1 MGLPIKQLLLHNTMK
16 TPLLSVTALLLT
28 SWLTGCQQT
37 NDIEP
42 QSLARSV
49 AGTYKTNAF
58 VNPLF
63 VELSTSQLPQLIV
76 KPETDSTVTL
86 VYMQFYPSKT
96 AKQLTHVLLQRQGDA
111 VTLRQAGKTIGN
123 WQWDRIFT
131 SNGME
136 TKANVLQL
144 TNQVG
149 QDGSLSFTGYK
160 E

>member
-1 MGLPIKQLLLHNTMK
+1 MK

-63 VELSTSQLPQLIV
+63 VELTTGQLPQLLV

-86 VYMQFYPSKT
+86 IYTQFHPTK
-96 AKQLTHVLLQRQGDA
+96 LTQELSHVLLQRKGDV
-111 VTLRQAGKTIGN
+111 VTLEQAGRAIGS
-123 WQWDRIFT
+123 WQWDRVFT

-136 TKANVLQL
+136 TQANVLQL
-144 TNQVG
+144 TNQSS
-149 QDGSLSFTGYK
+149 QDSSLSFTGYRD
-160 E
+160 

>member
-1 MGLPIKQLLLHNTMK
+1 MK

-28 SWLTGCQQT
+28 GWLTGCQHT

-49 AGTYKTNAF
+49 AGTYKTNAY

-63 VELSTSQLPQLIV
+63 VALTAGQLPQLFV
-76 KPETDSTVTL
+76 KPETDSTVTV
-86 VYMQFYPSKT
+86 VYTQFHPTKT
-96 AKQLTHVLLQRQGDA
+96 TQQLAHVLLQRSGDV
-111 VTLRQAGKTIGN
+111 VTLKQEGKVIGS

-136 TKANVLQL
+136 TQANVLQL
-144 TNQVG
+144 ANQSG
-149 QDGSLSFTGYK
+149 QDSSLSFTGYR

>member
-1 MGLPIKQLLLHNTMK
+1 MK

-63 VELSTSQLPQLIV
+63 VALTDKQLPQLLV
-76 KPETDSTVTL
+76 KPETDSTVIL
-86 VYMQFYPSKT
+86 VYTKSYPTKT
-96 AKQLTHVLLQRQGDA
+96 TQQLAHVLLQRSGDV
-111 VTLRQAGKTIGN
+111 VTLKQEGKIIGS
-123 WQWDRIFT
+123 WQWDRVFT
-131 SNGME
+131 GNGME
-136 TKANVLQL
+136 TQANVLQL
-144 TNQVG
+144 ANQSG
-149 QDGSLSFTGYK
+149 QDNSPSFTGYR

>member
-1 MGLPIKQLLLHNTMK
+1 MK

-63 VELSTSQLPQLIV
+63 VELNTSQMPQLIV

-86 VYMQFYPSKT
+86 IHTQFYPTKT
-96 AKQLTHVLLQRQGDA
+96 AQQLNRVLLQRQGDII
-111 VTLRQAGKTIGN
+111 TLKLDNKTIGT

-136 TKANVLQL
+136 TQANVLQL
-144 TNQVG
+144 TNQIS
-149 QDGSLSFTGYK
+149 QDSSLSFTGYRD
-160 E
+160 

>member
-1 MGLPIKQLLLHNTMK
+1 MK

-63 VELSTSQLPQLIV
+63 VALTAGQLPQLFV
-76 KPETDSTVTL
+76 KPETDSTVTV
-86 VYMQFYPSKT
+86 VYTQFHPTKMT
-96 AKQLTHVLLQRQGDA
+96 QQLAHVLLQRSGDV
-111 VTLRQAGKTIGN
+111 VTLKQEGKIIGS
-123 WQWDRIFT
+123 WQWDRVFT

-136 TKANVLQL
+136 TQANVLQL
-144 TNQVG
+144 ASQSG
-149 QDGSLSFTGYK
+149 QDSSLSFTGYR